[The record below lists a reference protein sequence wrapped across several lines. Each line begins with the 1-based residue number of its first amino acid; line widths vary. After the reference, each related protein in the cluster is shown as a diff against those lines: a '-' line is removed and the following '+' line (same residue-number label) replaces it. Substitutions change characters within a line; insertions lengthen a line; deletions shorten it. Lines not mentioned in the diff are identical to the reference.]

1 MSSMAAEIGRYVDA
15 PGGRVWVMRCGGGP
29 GLPLVTLHGGP
40 GSPHDYLQPLSVL
53 GNERE
58 VFFYDQLGCGHSDH
72 PDDPDLWV
80 LDRFVEEL
88 RAVIHE
94 VGRTPVHILGHS
106 WGTMLAVD
114 YALAYPNAVASLIL
128 DSPCLSMRRVREDME
143 RLKAALPPALLGVIV
158 RCEAEGKTD
167 SGAYGAAA
175 MAFYRRHVCRLPDWP
190 EPLLRSQAN
199 WGLQVYHTMWGP
211 AEFTP
216 TGNLAEY
223 EREDRL
229 QELRCPVLYLC
240 GRHDEIAPAS
250 TASYHRATPGS
261 QLAVFED
268 SAHVKHLEEPQRY
281 EVLVRQFL
289 SEADRKSET
298 AR

>member
-1 MSSMAAEIGRYVDA
+1 MTSVAVEQAGYVDA
-15 PGGRVWVMRCGGGP
+15 PGGRVWVMHCGGGS

-40 GSPHDYLQPLSVL
+40 GSPHDYLKPLAVL
-53 GNERE
+53 GDARE
-58 VFFYDQLGCGHSDH
+58 VVFYDQLGCGQSEH

-80 LDRFVEEL
+80 LERFVEEL
-88 RAVIHE
+88 KAVVDDI
-94 VGRTPVHILGHS
+94 GRKPVHILGHS

-114 YALAYPNAVASLIL
+114 YALTYPQDVASLIL

-158 RCEAEGKTD
+158 RCEAEGKTE

-175 MAFYRRHVCRLPDWP
+175 MAFYRQHVCRMPEWP
-190 EPLLRSQAN
+190 EPLVRSQAN
-199 WGLQVYHTMWGP
+199 WGLQVYNTMWGP

-216 TGNLAEY
+216 TGNLADY

-229 QELRCPVLYLC
+229 KELRCPVLYFC
-240 GRHDEIAPAS
+240 GRHDEITPES
-250 TASYHRATPGS
+250 TACYQQATPGS
-261 QLAVFED
+261 EFEVFEE

-281 EVLVRQFL
+281 ESLVRQFL
-289 SEADRKSET
+289 SGADASR
-298 AR
+298 AG